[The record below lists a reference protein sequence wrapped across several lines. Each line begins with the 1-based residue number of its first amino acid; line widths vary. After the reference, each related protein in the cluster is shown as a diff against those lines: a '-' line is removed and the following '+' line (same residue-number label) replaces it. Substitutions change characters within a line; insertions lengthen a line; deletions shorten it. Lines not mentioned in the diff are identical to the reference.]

1 MKVAVYK
8 KALIP
13 FTKDPFIGIIDC
25 DGLDE
30 KLADGETGKS
40 FFDEICD
47 SFATL
52 VMGEFHSECEFSIV
66 LEQAVR
72 PCRAMSVLIES
83 EWATRSASTVDR

>member
-40 FFDEICD
+40 FFDEAGKCKSNPD
-47 SFATL
+47 
-52 VMGEFHSECEFSIV
+52 
-66 LEQAVR
+66 
-72 PCRAMSVLIES
+72 CRAEMDAYYDGYFSVREYCVSLE
-83 EWATRSASTVDR
+83 EHERRTKND